1 MKNIV
6 IAKKFLFRY
15 VEVEIIMFK
24 EVPFLPYVTRMVVD
38 YNLTEN
44 VCENEKF
51 LKLFYYI

>member
-24 EVPFLPYVTRMVVD
+24 EVPFLPYVTRMVVEN
-38 YNLTEN
+38 NLTEN